1 MEKEFMMKQPE
12 VRVYAGP
19 NGSGKSTLTQILG
32 TFGHYINADEIQKQL
47 AISNLKAAQTA
58 EKMRND
64 AIAQSINFSFETVL
78 STDRNLK
85 LLQKAKQQG
94 YFIKV
99 FYVLTKTPLVNLRRI
114 QSRITKGGH
123 DVPRDKVISRY
134 HKALKLLPELI
145 KVADVIHIYDNSDE
159 YVRIYKKRKSETFIF
174 EESKNWTKDEILKLV
189 SEGEV

>member
-1 MEKEFMMKQPE
+1 MKQPE